1 MISRPLMLLLP
12 FLMLLTSAT
21 VSAACTDG
29 PEVCVDG
36 PGSKFING
44 VEVWRECKVEK
55 DVASEFYKKEAEEHK
70 YLKDYEGYDSRQLR
84 KMTHLERL
92 NGKLH
97 LFDYRHRNKLNQDA
111 AIYIIED

>member
-1 MISRPLMLLLP
+1 MKNRPA
-12 FLMLLTSAT
+12 FLGES
-21 VSAACTDG
+21 
-29 PEVCVDG
+29 
-36 PGSKFING
+36 
-44 VEVWRECKVEK
+44 KVEK

-92 NGKLH
+92 NGKLY